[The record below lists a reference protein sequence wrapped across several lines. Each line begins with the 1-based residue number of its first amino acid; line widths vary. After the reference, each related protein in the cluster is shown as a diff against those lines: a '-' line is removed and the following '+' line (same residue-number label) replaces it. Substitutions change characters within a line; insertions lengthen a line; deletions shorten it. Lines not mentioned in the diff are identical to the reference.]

1 MCARRVGDKR
11 RAVKAA
17 RIVKCLTEAAAAA
30 VAARDER

>member
-17 RIVKCLTEAAAAA
+17 LIVKCLTEAAA

>member
-17 RIVKCLTEAAAAA
+17 LIVKCLTEAAAA

>member
-17 RIVKCLTEAAAAA
+17 LIVKCLTEAAAA
-30 VAARDER
+30 RDER